1 MLRLKHRALS
11 GVQFVGIETMW
22 TAFAIYNVV
31 RALSFQLRLSQLS
44 RRTDRSVDVVLLN
57 EEDNDDRANKVS
69 GQ

>member
-1 MLRLKHRALS
+1 MNPPYDISIAS
-11 GVQFVGIETMW
+11 TTQT
-22 TAFAIYNVV
+22 TPPTQ
-31 RALSFQLRLSQLS
+31 ALSFQLRLSQLS